1 MLSPRPDCDSHLAA
15 QLSTSPEFESASI
28 QRIGVASRYQLLEKI
43 GEGASSELFR
53 CYDHEVGRPVAL
65 KRMHDRHT
73 NRSED
78 HLRFLAEA
86 DVMQRIEH
94 PLVPAV
100 HDVYPERMCKPYF
113 TMDLIEGTDLC
124 SILRRLIAGDPATT
138 RRFPVTQRISL
149 IQQIAKGLDAVH
161 QNGVVHRDIKPENIM
176 VDAYNR
182 PRLID
187 WGIALACSDQE
198 SCQTQGSHDQASL
211 GQHIT
216 DRRQAATEPLAIGTP
231 RYMPPEQI
239 DCCDQVG
246 PAADVFALGAV
257 LHDCLA
263 LQPMIQGHSVGEI
276 FHKTIHGKFDCTSA
290 LDASVPE
297 SIQPI
302 LCDAVAVDCQD
313 RYASMADFAERL
325 NDWLVKKKRPLHVAF
340 TRSPDP
346 IPAGTFTTL

>member
-1 MLSPRPDCDSHLAA
+1 MHSPHPESPPQSDSPA
-15 QLSTSPEFESASI
+15 I

-53 CYDHEVGRPVAL
+53 CYDHQDGRWLAL
-65 KRMHDRHT
+65 KRMHDRRT
-73 NRSED
+73 NRVDD
-78 HLRFLAEA
+78 HEQFLAEA
-86 DVMQRIEH
+86 DLMQQLQH

-124 SILRRLIAGDPATT
+124 SILRDLIAGDPATT
-138 RRFPVTQRISL
+138 KRFPLTQRVSL
-149 IQQIAKGLDAVH
+149 IQQIAIGLDAVH
-161 QNGVVHRDIKPENIM
+161 RRGIVHRDIKPENIM
-176 VDAYNR
+176 VDRCNR

-187 WGIALACSDQE
+187 WGIAMSCSEQE
-198 SCQTQGSHDQASL
+198 GRKAHDRSGDNLQFSSSPSA
-211 GQHIT
+211 T
-216 DRRQAATEPLAIGTP
+216 NRRQPASKPLTIGTP

-239 DCCDQVG
+239 DRCDHVG
-246 PAADVFALGAV
+246 PAADIFALGAV

-297 SIQPI
+297 SIEPI
-302 LCDAVAVDCQD
+302 LCDAVAVDYQD
-313 RYASMADFAERL
+313 RYASMADFAESL
-325 NDWLVKKKRPLHVAF
+325 NAWLVTKKRPLHVAF
-340 TRSPDP
+340 ARSSDP
-346 IPAGTFTTL
+346 IPAVAFTTL